1 MKSLEDVKRII
12 SSRINNLKERSDLW
26 LSEIE
31 NEKND
36 LEKCDKIRN
45 LFKKEFK
52 TIYQLNYE
60 ISELIIC
67 LKRIELCEKE
77 DKYMDEIKYM
87 MDFYKGS
94 LLNDNI
100 ASTTSMSY
108 NLATIYERETM
119 QSLLKFYSKLFI

>member
-12 SSRINNLKERSDLW
+12 SSRINNLKERSNFYF
-26 LSEIE
+26 SEIE

-36 LEKCDKIRN
+36 LEKCV
-45 LFKKEFK
+45 K

-67 LKRIELCEKE
+67 LKRIELCEDK
-77 DKYMDEIKYM
+77 DKYMDEISYM
-87 MDFYKGS
+87 MDFYRGS

>member
-12 SSRINNLKERSDLW
+12 SSRINNLKERSNIYF
-26 LSEIE
+26 SEIE

-67 LKRIELCEKE
+67 LKRIELCEDK
-77 DKYMDEIKYM
+77 DKYMDEISYM
-87 MDFYKGS
+87 MDFYRGS

>member
-26 LSEIE
+26 FSEIE

-36 LEKCDKIRN
+36 LEKCDKIRY

-67 LKRIELCEKE
+67 LKRIELCEDK
-77 DKYMDEIKYM
+77 DKYMDEISYM
-87 MDFYKGS
+87 MDFYRGS

>member
-12 SSRINNLKERSDLW
+12 SSRINNLKERSNIYF
-26 LSEIE
+26 SEIE

-67 LKRIELCEKE
+67 LKRIELCEDK
-77 DKYMDEIKYM
+77 DKYMNEISYM
-87 MDFYKGS
+87 MDFYRGS

-119 QSLLKFYSKLFI
+119 QSLLKFYSKLYL

>member
-12 SSRINNLKERSDLW
+12 SSRINNLKERSNIYF
-26 LSEIE
+26 SEIE

-67 LKRIELCEKE
+67 LKRIELCEDK
-77 DKYMDEIKYM
+77 DKYMNEISYL
-87 MDFYKGS
+87 MDFYRGS

-108 NLATIYERETM
+108 NLATIYEKETM
-119 QSLLKFYSKLFI
+119 QSLLKFYSKLYI

>member
-12 SSRINNLKERSDLW
+12 SSRINNLKERSNIYF
-26 LSEIE
+26 SEIE

-67 LKRIELCEKE
+67 LKRIELCEDK
-77 DKYMDEIKYM
+77 DKYMNEISYL
-87 MDFYKGS
+87 MDFYRGS

-108 NLATIYERETM
+108 NLATIYEKETM
-119 QSLLKFYSKLFI
+119 QSLLKFYSKLYL

>member
-12 SSRINNLKERSDLW
+12 SSRINNLKERSNIYF
-26 LSEIE
+26 SEIE

-67 LKRIELCEKE
+67 LKRIELCEDK
-77 DKYMDEIKYM
+77 DKYMNEISYL
-87 MDFYKGS
+87 MDFYRGS

>member
-26 LSEIE
+26 FSEIE

-36 LEKCDKIRN
+36 LEKCDKIRY

-67 LKRIELCEKE
+67 LKRIELCEDK
-77 DKYMDEIKYM
+77 DKYMDEISYM
-87 MDFYKGS
+87 MDFYRGS

-119 QSLLKFYSKLFI
+119 QSLLKFYSKLYI

>member
-12 SSRINNLKERSDLW
+12 SSRINNLKERSNFYF
-26 LSEIE
+26 SEIE

-67 LKRIELCEKE
+67 LKRIELCENK
-77 DKYMDEIKYM
+77 DKYMDEIRYM
-87 MDFYKGS
+87 QDFYRGS

-119 QSLLKFYSKLFI
+119 QSLMKFYSKLYI

>member
-12 SSRINNLKERSDLW
+12 SSRINNLKERSNIYF
-26 LSEIE
+26 SEIE

-67 LKRIELCEKE
+67 LKRIELCEDK
-77 DKYMDEIKYM
+77 DKYMNEISYL
-87 MDFYKGS
+87 MDFYRGS

-108 NLATIYERETM
+108 NLATIYEKETM

>member
-12 SSRINNLKERSDLW
+12 SSRINNLKERSNFFF
-26 LSEIE
+26 SEIE

-36 LEKCDKIRN
+36 LEKCDKIKN

-67 LKRIELCEKE
+67 LKRIELCENK
-77 DKYMDEIKYM
+77 DKYMDEIGYM
-87 MDFYKGS
+87 MDFYRGS

-119 QSLLKFYSKLFI
+119 QSILRFYSKLYV

>member
-26 LSEIE
+26 FSEIE

-67 LKRIELCEKE
+67 LKRIELCEDK
-77 DKYMDEIKYM
+77 DKYMDEISYM
-87 MDFYKGS
+87 MDFYRGS

-119 QSLLKFYSKLFI
+119 QSLLKFYSKLYI

>member
-12 SSRINNLKERSDLW
+12 SSRINNLKERSNFYF
-26 LSEIE
+26 SEIE

-67 LKRIELCEKE
+67 LKRIELCENK
-77 DKYMDEIKYM
+77 DKYMDEIRYM
-87 MDFYKGS
+87 QDFYRGS

>member
-12 SSRINNLKERSDLW
+12 SSRINNLKERSDFYF
-26 LSEIE
+26 SEIE

-67 LKRIELCEKE
+67 LKRIELCENK
-77 DKYMDEIKYM
+77 DKYMDEISYM
-87 MDFYKGS
+87 MDFYRGS

-119 QSLLKFYSKLFI
+119 QSLMKFYSKLYL

>member
-12 SSRINNLKERSDLW
+12 SSRINNLKERSNIYF
-26 LSEIE
+26 SEIE

-67 LKRIELCEKE
+67 LKRIELCEDK
-77 DKYMDEIKYM
+77 DKYMDEISYM
-87 MDFYKGS
+87 MDFYRGS

-119 QSLLKFYSKLFI
+119 QSLLKFYSKLYI